1 MSKINLNNYEAY
13 LLDYFEDN
21 LNELDCIELKQFV
34 KLNPQLNINFDDIN
48 LPVLNVDTNEFENK
62 NTLKKK
68 KHDYENQLILAYLE
82 NCLSANELFEFEQKL
97 SVDVELQKA
106 VNEFKKTYFKQ
117 DLSNE
122 KLNKNQFYISNN
134 YKLQLL
140 IFNYFEGNLNQSE
153 KIKFE
158 DDLISNKF
166 LQNEIK
172 LYTKTKLIAESVRL
186 NKSNLYKSEVDEI
199 INLTKELELQHFPA
213 TINQPELKI
222 IYPNKNE
229 LKKSTTKIL
238 TLFNSI
244 KYAAVA
250 ACVLFVI
257 TFMFN
262 LLMPQNQFGKSLYTS
277 NFKFYSQKL
286 NKTTY
291 FHSINKSNSIFNS
304 TLSLKHINST
314 NNLVKN
320 NFNNKIYNNNYYDS
334 LNHQSNKMLVK
345 SIVNKDSL
353 INNLDVK
360 IASTLKIDTINNSE
374 KLEPLLVIK
383 EINEH
388 EEEEIELINPVKKS
402 NFWSKAVNLA
412 NNLNVLGLK
421 AIKAK
426 ENNNNYSIAY
436 KSFAIEKK

>member
-1 MSKINLNNYEAY
+1 
-13 LLDYFEDN
+13 
-21 LNELDCIELKQFV
+21 
-34 KLNPQLNINFDDIN
+34 
-48 LPVLNVDTNEFENK
+48 
-62 NTLKKK
+62 
-68 KHDYENQLILAYLE
+68 
-82 NCLSANELFEFEQKL
+82 
-97 SVDVELQKA
+97 
-106 VNEFKKTYFKQ
+106 
-117 DLSNE
+117 
-122 KLNKNQFYISNN
+122 
-134 YKLQLL
+134 
-140 IFNYFEGNLNQSE
+140 
-153 KIKFE
+153 
-158 DDLISNKF
+158 
-166 LQNEIK
+166 
-172 LYTKTKLIAESVRL
+172 
-186 NKSNLYKSEVDEI
+186 
-199 INLTKELELQHFPA
+199 
-213 TINQPELKI
+213 
-222 IYPNKNE
+222 
-229 LKKSTTKIL
+229 
-238 TLFNSI
+238 
-244 KYAAVA
+244 
-250 ACVLFVI
+250 
-257 TFMFN
+257 
-262 LLMPQNQFGKSLYTS
+262 MPQNQFGKSLYTS